1 MITSAVV
8 SDAILRHDFQSF
20 LRRGLITLNPGTPFL
35 PNWHIDAI
43 AYQLERVRRGEITRL
58 IINMPPR
65 NLKSLTISVGWPAY
79 LLGHDPR
86 KRIISISYGN
96 ELSTKHANDFR
107 LITESN
113 WYKRS
118 FPRMRLSRSVEG
130 EAYTTEMGF
139 RKSTSVSGV
148 LTGLG
153 ADIFIIDDPQKPD
166 EAQSASMRDRLNNW
180 VSTTLMSRLDRKDTG
195 AIIVVMQRLHLHDLS
210 GFLTS
215 HSDDWTV
222 LSLPAIAEVDERIAI
237 GDDEF
242 HFRAAGET
250 LHPQHESLAT
260 LAKLRQTLGSDVFA
274 AQYQQSPVPPGGA
287 MIKRRWLRYYDKL
300 PERTYRTKIIQSWD
314 TAAKDGAQNDYS
326 VCTTWLVVD
335 RNYYLIELTRGRY
348 EYPRL
353 KALALSLA
361 QRFRPD
367 VILVEEAST
376 GIALAQE
383 LKQANLSSGIRPVP
397 IHRDKQ
403 GRLYIHEATF
413 EAGRVHFPKAAAFLA
428 ELEAELLTFPQ
439 SKHDDQVDSI
449 TQALDYQGS
458 GYTLDHVS

>member
-1 MITSAVV
+1 M
-8 SDAILRHDFQSF
+8 SDPIVNAILRTDFQSF
-20 LRRGLITLNPGTPFL
+20 LRRSLMTLNPATLFL

-43 AYQLERVRRGEITRL
+43 AYQLDRIRRGEITRL

-65 NLKSLTISVGWPAY
+65 NLKSLTVSVAWSAY
-79 LLGHDPR
+79 LLGHDPS

-107 LITESN
+107 LIVESN

-118 FPRMRLSRSVEG
+118 FRKMRLARSVEG
-130 EAYTTEMGF
+130 ETYTTEMGF

-166 EAQSASMRDRLNNW
+166 EAQSEALRDRLNNW

-222 LSLPAIAEVDERIAI
+222 LSLPAIAEVDELIAI
-237 GDDEF
+237 GDGEF
-242 HFRAAGET
+242 HLRAAGEA

-287 MIKRRWLRYYDKL
+287 MIKRSWLRYYDKP

-314 TAAKDGAQNDYS
+314 TASKNGAQNDYS

-335 RNYYLIELTRGRY
+335 KNYYLLDVTRGRY
-348 EYPRL
+348 EYPQL
-353 KALALSLA
+353 KAKALTLAARYEPST
-361 QRFRPD
+361 
-367 VILVEEAST
+367 ILIEDAST
-376 GIALAQE
+376 GTALAQE
-383 LKQANLSSGIRPVP
+383 LKDAHLGMGIRLVP
-397 IHRDKQ
+397 IERDKV
-403 GRLYIHEATF
+403 GRLYVHQATF
-413 EAGRVHFPKAAAFLA
+413 ESGRVHFPRRAPFLA

-439 SKHDDQVDSI
+439 AKHDDQVDSI
-449 TQALDYQGS
+449 TQALAYQDS
-458 GYTLDHVS
+458 GYTLENVS

>member
-1 MITSAVV
+1 MIAPSIV
-8 SDAILRHDFQSF
+8 SDAIIRSHFQSF
-20 LRRGLITLNPGTPFL
+20 LRRSLMTLNPATPFL

-43 AYQLERVRRGEITRL
+43 AYQLERIRRGEITRL

-65 NLKSLTISVGWPAY
+65 NLKSLTISVAWPAF

-113 WYKRS
+113 WYRRS
-118 FPRMRLSRSVEG
+118 FRKMRLLRSVEG
-130 EAYTTEMGF
+130 EAHTTEMGF
-139 RKSTSVSGV
+139 RKSTSVTGV

-166 EAQSASMRDRLNNW
+166 EAQSESLRDRLNHW

-195 AIIVVMQRLHLHDLS
+195 AIVVVMQRLHLHDLS
-210 GFLTS
+210 GFLTDQ
-215 HSDDWTV
+215 SDDWTV
-222 LSLPAIAEVDERIAI
+222 LSLPAIAEVDERVAI
-237 GDDEF
+237 GDDKL
-242 HFRAAGET
+242 HFRAAGEA

-287 MIKRRWLRYYDKL
+287 MIKRPWLRYYDKL

-314 TAAKDGAQNDYS
+314 TAAKNGAQNDFS
-326 VCTTWLVVD
+326 VCTTWLIAD
-335 RNYYLIELTRGRY
+335 RNYYLIEVTRGRY

-353 KALALSLA
+353 KAIALTLA
-361 QRFRPD
+361 QRFKPD

-383 LKQANLSSGIRPVP
+383 LKQAQLGSGVRAVP

-413 EAGRVHFPKAAAFLA
+413 EAGRVHFPKSASFLA

-449 TQALDYQGS
+449 TQALDYQHS

>member
-1 MITSAVV
+1 MMTPDIV
-8 SDAILRHDFQSF
+8 SDAILRRDFQSF
-20 LRRGLITLNPGTPFL
+20 LRRSLMTLNPAAPFL

-65 NLKSLTISVGWPAY
+65 NLKSLTISVAWPAY
-79 LLGHDPR
+79 LLGHAPGN
-86 KRIISISYGN
+86 RIISISYGN
-96 ELSTKHANDFR
+96 ELSTKHASDFR
-107 LITESN
+107 LIVESV
-113 WYKRS
+113 WYKRA
-118 FPRMRLSRSVEG
+118 FRKMRLSRSVEG
-130 EAYTTEMGF
+130 EAHTTEMGF

-153 ADIFIIDDPQKPD
+153 GDIFIIDDPQKPE
-166 EAQSASMRDRLNNW
+166 EAQSESLRDRLNSW

-215 HSDDWTV
+215 QSNDWTV
-222 LSLPAIAEVDERIAI
+222 LSLPAIAELDEQVAI
-237 GDDEF
+237 GDGDF
-242 HFRAAGET
+242 HFRAAGEA

-260 LAKLRQTLGSDVFA
+260 LDKLKQTLGSDVFA

-287 MIKRRWLRYYDKL
+287 MIKRPWLRYYETL

-314 TAAKDGAQNDYS
+314 TAAKNGAQNDYS

-335 RNYYLIELTRGRY
+335 KNYYLLDVTRGRY
-348 EYPRL
+348 EYPQL
-353 KALALSLA
+353 KAKALALATRYEPSI
-361 QRFRPD
+361 
-367 VILVEEAST
+367 ILIEDAST
-376 GIALAQE
+376 GTALAQE
-383 LKQANLSSGIRPVP
+383 LKDAHLGMGIILVP
-397 IHRDKQ
+397 IERDKI
-403 GRLYIHEATF
+403 GRLYVHQATF
-413 EAGRVHFPKAAAFLA
+413 ESGRVHFPKRAPFLA

-439 SKHDDQVDSI
+439 AKHDDQVDSI
-449 TQALDYQGS
+449 TQALDYQHS

>member
-1 MITSAVV
+1 MITPAIVN
-8 SDAILRHDFQSF
+8 DAILRQDFQSF
-20 LRRGLITLNPGTPFL
+20 LRRDLMTLNPGAPFL

-65 NLKSLTISVGWPAY
+65 NLKSLTVSVAWPAF

-96 ELSTKHANDFR
+96 ELSSKHASDFR
-107 LITESN
+107 LIVESA
-113 WYKRS
+113 WYKRA
-118 FPRMRLSRSVEG
+118 FRKMRLSRSVEG
-130 EAYTTEMGF
+130 EAHTTEKGF

-153 ADIFIIDDPQKPD
+153 GDIFIIDDPQKPED
-166 EAQSASMRDRLNNW
+166 AQSEPLRDRLNNW

-195 AIIVVMQRLHLHDLS
+195 AIVAVMQRLHLHDLS
-210 GFLTS
+210 GFLTRQS
-215 HSDDWTV
+215 NDWTV
-222 LSLPAIAEVDERIAI
+222 LSLPAIAELDERVAI
-237 GDDEF
+237 GGDEV
-242 HFRAAGET
+242 HLRAVGEA

-274 AQYQQSPVPPGGA
+274 AQYQQSPVPPGEA
-287 MIKRRWLRYYDKL
+287 MIKCSWLRYYDKP

-314 TAAKDGAQNDYS
+314 TASKNGAQNDYS

-335 RNYYLIELTRGRY
+335 KNYYLLDVTRGRY

-353 KALALSLA
+353 KAKALELAARHKPSI
-361 QRFRPD
+361 
-367 VILVEEAST
+367 ILIEDAST
-376 GIALAQE
+376 GTALAQE
-383 LKQANLSSGIRPVP
+383 LKDAHLGMGIRLVP
-397 IHRDKQ
+397 IERDKV
-403 GRLYIHEATF
+403 GRLYVHQATF
-413 EAGRVHFPKAAAFLA
+413 ESGRVHFPRRAPFLA

-439 SKHDDQVDSI
+439 AKHDDQVDSI
-449 TQALDYQGS
+449 TQALSYQDT
-458 GYTLDHVS
+458 GYSLDNVS

>member
-1 MITSAVV
+1 MITPAIV
-8 SDAILRHDFQSF
+8 SDAILRQDFQSF
-20 LRRGLITLNPGTPFL
+20 LRRSLMTLNPGAPFL

-43 AYQLERVRRGEITRL
+43 AYQLERVRRGEVTRL

-65 NLKSLTISVGWPAY
+65 NLKSLTISVAWPAY

-107 LITESN
+107 LITDTD

-118 FPRMRLSRSVEG
+118 FRKMRLARSIEG
-130 EAYTTEMGF
+130 EAYTTERGF

-166 EAQSASMRDRLNNW
+166 DAQSESLRDRLNNW
-180 VSTTLMSRLDRKDTG
+180 VLTTLMSRLDRKDTG

-215 HSDDWTV
+215 QSDDWTI

-242 HFRAAGET
+242 HFRAAGEA
-250 LHPQHESLAT
+250 LHPQHESLAM
-260 LAKLRQTLGSDVFA
+260 LAKLRQDVGSDVFA

-287 MIKRRWLRYYDKL
+287 MIKRSWLRYYDKP

-314 TAAKDGAQNDYS
+314 TASKNGAQNDYS
-326 VCTTWLVVD
+326 VCTTWLVID
-335 RNYYLIELTRGRY
+335 KNYYLLDVTRGRY
-348 EYPRL
+348 EYPQL
-353 KALALSLA
+353 KAMALTLAARYEPST
-361 QRFRPD
+361 
-367 VILVEEAST
+367 ILIEDAST
-376 GIALAQE
+376 GTALAQE
-383 LKQANLSSGIRPVP
+383 LKNAQLGMGIKLVP
-397 IHRDKQ
+397 IDRDKI
-403 GRLYIHEATF
+403 GRLYVHQATF
-413 EAGRVHFPKAAAFLA
+413 ESGRVHFPKRAPFLA
-428 ELEAELLTFPQ
+428 ELEAELLTFPPA
-439 SKHDDQVDSI
+439 KHDDQVDSI
-449 TQALDYQGS
+449 TQALAHQPS
-458 GYTLDHVS
+458 GYTLDNVV